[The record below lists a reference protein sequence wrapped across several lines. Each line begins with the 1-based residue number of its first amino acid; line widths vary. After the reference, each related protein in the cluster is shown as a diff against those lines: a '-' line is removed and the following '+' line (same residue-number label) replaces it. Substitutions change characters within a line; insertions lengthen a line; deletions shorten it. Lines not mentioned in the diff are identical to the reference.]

1 MPTNNNWGEIYC
13 SSDWGDEDY
22 NTRSLGFDGVPACFN
37 NAYTYAE
44 AYEVR
49 VLADSGIVEGF
60 ECLENAIDELNF
72 N

>member
-1 MPTNNNWGEIYC
+1 MANSIGWGNIYC
-13 SSDWGDEDY
+13 SSSWGDEDY
-22 NTRSLGFDGVPACFN
+22 NTRSLPADGVPACFN

-60 ECLENAIDELNF
+60 ECLEIAIDELNF

>member
-1 MPTNNNWGEIYC
+1 MANNIGWGQVYC
-13 SSDWGDEDY
+13 STNWGDEDY
-22 NTRSLGFDGVPACFN
+22 NTRSLPADGVPACFN

-60 ECLENAIDELNF
+60 ECLEIAIDELNF

>member
-1 MPTNNNWGEIYC
+1 MGNNIGWGQVYC
-13 SSDWGDEDY
+13 STYWGDEDY

>member
-1 MPTNNNWGEIYC
+1 MGNNINWGEIYC
-13 SSDWGDEDY
+13 STEWGDEDY

-49 VLADSGIVEGF
+49 VLADSGTVEGF
-60 ECLENAIDELNF
+60 ECLEIAIDELNF